1 LVWRIHL
8 RLAARAA
15 DVRGLQV
22 TEWVRHSEVTCH
34 PLVFFASRSEN
45 YAHECVQSR
54 DTCRSKPSVRTTLPW
69 SLDTLRRMRH
79 LAATYTSVSVR
90 QLCSA
95 FRLSQPLDALL
106 RSDALPAL
114 FHAGGAHG
122 FFVFRGFLLRRSV
135 VAFPRPLPSVSSS
148 RPGVRKRP
156 RGRDFEGVRISGVR
170 HSAAGVTRIRRARA
184 SPDVVPFEVLSSSV
198 SALRVTAWPP
208 FLGFDMPLTRR
219 NASSPCLLFKVSENR
234 RGQPPLSR

>member
-1 LVWRIHL
+1 
-8 RLAARAA
+8 
-15 DVRGLQV
+15 
-22 TEWVRHSEVTCH
+22 
-34 PLVFFASRSEN
+34 
-45 YAHECVQSR
+45 
-54 DTCRSKPSVRTTLPW
+54 
-69 SLDTLRRMRH
+69 MRH
-79 LAATYTSVSVR
+79 LAATYTSGSVR

-135 VAFPRPLPSVSSS
+135 TAFPRPLPSVPFF
-148 RPGVRKRP
+148 RLGVRRLP
-156 RGRDFEGVRISGVR
+156 LGRDFEGVRISGVR
-170 HSAAGVTRIRRARA
+170 HSGVGVIRILRARA
-184 SPDVVPFEVLSSSV
+184 SRDVVPFEVSSSSV
-198 SALRVTAWPP
+198 SALRVTAGPP

-219 NASSPCLLFKVSENR
+219 NAPSSCLLFKVSENR